1 MIVKVSRDFYMDV
14 YQPIEVTTYN
24 HEAYQEHYELQTKI
38 VSCFVCFV
46 LVVLG
51 SMLFGLE
58 NEIILRISTMI
69 AILMLGLSF

>member
-24 HEAYQEHYELQTKI
+24 HEVYQEHYELQTKI

-46 LVVLG
+46 LVMLG